1 MRHPELGRLI
11 TRMVKSLNAQDDLKM
26 AGTME
31 RLGHQL
37 SVMPDTIYKWRRGRH
52 KPEPSV
58 LAELVKIGVAE
69 AGMDQKWAERVL
81 YRGEHPDRAT
91 LLSHLFPQ
99 DAVRVRHNLPRRPY
113 IRLVGREKELAE
125 IRGRLVPE
133 SRHWLAPIEGVGGVG
148 KSALALE
155 VGWHFVENY
164 ERLPPGRRFVAIIWV
179 SAKRELLTTHG
190 IESRRAAF
198 TNLDDIYRA
207 IADVLDWPA
216 IRRVEREEQHR
227 EVVKALRQAGQV
239 LLITDNLETVDD
251 PEVLAFL
258 RDLPPPAKAV
268 TTMRFHEDMPYPIRL
283 RELDNNAAKELVAQE
298 CAMRDLTL
306 TEEQITDLLACT
318 RGLPLAIWWA
328 VGLMAMQGYGIE
340 ATLQRLSNPS
350 GDLQRFIFSE
360 ALTRLHEHNPLAQEV
375 LQALTFFDLDSGATK
390 EALAATVGAPVEQAL
405 KQLLNLNLVNRH
417 QSGKR
422 FTMLPLTRDFAQQE
436 ITPEWERQARERW
449 SEYFRQYVEQY
460 GNDDFGEG
468 LSRESREKLED
479 EINNIQLAIEWG
491 FEHKPTTAVRL
502 VERITTFLLDE
513 GYSCERRKLSRCA
526 ATVANTP
533 ESQAGLLTRFAWS
546 CLTQGSYEEAKKAH
560 DAGLSIAR
568 KHGLQDRLV
577 QLLRDSAHWYS
588 LHAQYDEAYQ
598 RYEESLGLAEQIG
611 SEIGLLEAK
620 SFRARTRYISG
631 DQEQAKQDLLEL
643 LPDYERSHPRQ
654 LLFTLRFLGQIA
666 ISMGQFSE
674 ARRRLL
680 LASEHAKTYY
690 EAEEVA
696 RLNRNWGDLERAT
709 GNPTTALEFYQ
720 KGLHLAT
727 RLGMQPEVEVLEERI
742 REVEGLAASRDGL

>member
-11 TRMVKSLNAQDDLKM
+11 TRMVKSLNAQNDLTM

-31 RLGHQL
+31 RLGRQL

-52 KPEPSV
+52 KPEPSI

-69 AGMDQKWAERVL
+69 AGMNQKWAERVL

-99 DAVRVRHNLPRRPY
+99 DTERVRHNLPRRPY
-113 IRLVGREKELAE
+113 IRLVGREEELAE
-125 IRGRLVPE
+125 IMGRLVPE

-164 ERLPPGRRFVAIIWV
+164 ERLPPGRRFVGIIWI

-190 IESRRAAF
+190 IESRRTSF

-216 IRRVEREEQHR
+216 IRRAERAEQHR
-227 EVVKALRQAGQV
+227 EVVKALQKAGQV

-283 RELDNNAAKELVAQE
+283 RELDKDAAKELVAQE

-306 TEEQITDLLACT
+306 TEEQITDLLAFT

-328 VGLMAMQGYGIE
+328 VGLMAMQGYGIQ

-360 ALTRLHEHNPLAQEV
+360 ALTRLHSRHPLAQQV

-390 EALAATVGAPVEQAL
+390 EALADTIGAPIEQAL

-422 FTMLPLTRDFAQQE
+422 FTILPLTRDFAQQE
-436 ITPEWERQARERW
+436 ITPEWEREARERW
-449 SEYFRQYVEQY
+449 SEYF
-460 GNDDFGEG
+460 
-468 LSRESREKLED
+468 L
-479 EINNIQLAIEWG
+479 
-491 FEHKPTTAVRL
+491 RL
-502 VERITTFLLDE
+502 
-513 GYSCERRKLSRCA
+513 
-526 ATVANTP
+526 
-533 ESQAGLLTRFAWS
+533 
-546 CLTQGSYEEAKKAH
+546 
-560 DAGLSIAR
+560 
-568 KHGLQDRLV
+568 
-577 QLLRDSAHWYS
+577 
-588 LHAQYDEAYQ
+588 
-598 RYEESLGLAEQIG
+598 
-611 SEIGLLEAK
+611 
-620 SFRARTRYISG
+620 
-631 DQEQAKQDLLEL
+631 
-643 LPDYERSHPRQ
+643 
-654 LLFTLRFLGQIA
+654 
-666 ISMGQFSE
+666 
-674 ARRRLL
+674 ARRHLVN
-680 LASEHAKTYY
+680 
-690 EAEEVA
+690 EAEE
-696 RLNRNWGDLERAT
+696 RYWNT
-709 GNPTTALEFYQ
+709 
-720 KGLHLAT
+720 
-727 RLGMQPEVEVLEERI
+727 LG
-742 REVEGLAASRDGL
+742 SRDAKPLDPQIRNLLNVLAWAEKQGYGLILIDMMMTLAHYLDKRMLFAERLQYARKAAEAAHKLGQKVK